1 MERTELAEGLIL
13 EKTACPIGLLL
24 IIFESRPDC
33 LPQISALAIRSG
45 NALLLK
51 GGKEA
56 EHSNACL
63 HRIIADTIE
72 SVSEGR
78 VARDV
83 VGLITSRSDIP
94 SLLKMDEFIDL
105 VIPRGSGSLV
115 KYIKDNTRIPVMGHA
130 EGICHIYVDRE
141 ADSSKAMRI
150 VVDAKTDYPS
160 ACNAAETLLL
170 HADTV
175 SSGFADS
182 LLRSLRGAGVTLFGG
197 PRAVKMGLTDN
208 PAHAMNVEY
217 GCLSMTV
224 EVVES
229 LEEAIEHIHQ
239 YGR

>member
-1 MERTELAEGLIL
+1 M
-13 EKTACPIGLLL
+13 
-24 IIFESRPDC
+24 
-33 LPQISALAIRSG
+33 AIRSG

-63 HRIIADTIE
+63 HRIITETIE
-72 SVSEGR
+72 KVSEGKVSR
-78 VARDV
+78 EVF
-83 VGLITSRSDIP
+83 GLITSRSDIP
-94 SLLKMDEFIDL
+94 SLLKMDEYIDL

-115 KYIKDNTRIPVMGHA
+115 KFIKDNTRIPVMGHA
-130 EGICHIYVDRE
+130 EGICHIYVDRD
-141 ADSSKAMRI
+141 ADPSKAMKI

-170 HADTV
+170 HIDTV
-175 SSGFADS
+175 GTGFADS

-197 PRAVKMGLTDN
+197 PSAVKMGLTDN
-208 PAHAMNVEY
+208 PAHSMNVEY

-224 EVVES
+224 EVVEN
-229 LEEAIEHIHQ
+229 LVDAVEHIHK